1 MDVLNVFLQSITNAI
16 SKVVFFNVLSG
27 FGIDALQLP
36 LALAI
41 LLFGYIYATIAMRGF
56 QFTKLKYCFKYVFGR
71 NKAKSS
77 NGEKDISSIKT
88 LFTSIAGCTGMNA
101 TAGIVFMIAIGGVGT
116 VFWLPFLT
124 FLCMAF
130 RFEEVYLSHHYRDK
144 KQNENLGGPFDYIKK
159 GLAEINLPK
168 LGKVCAFLYAF
179 FMIISG
185 MIGVSMYETNQCVS
199 IITSSFGFLNGKR
212 ILMSLIVIGLIFVII
227 VGGTK
232 RIMNFMGSVLPVLAI
247 IYIIASMIVIIA
259 HYQNLGNA
267 LLIIFEDAM
276 HPRAMAGGFVAS
288 LCMTARKMAL
298 SHETGLGTSGI
309 VHASSTQPDSVREA
323 TGAMMTPII
332 NAFCVCMMTVL
343 VVITTGAYKSETA
356 GNDGV
361 VVLFNAFGTVSK
373 VLPYIVTILVP
384 MLVFNV
390 LLGWCNYIIKC
401 SMYCFNNKI
410 VVKFIVSLFLIF
422 AFIGGITDDFVMIMN
437 LVDALMMLIIILNVS
452 VIMLLTK
459 KVYNVVKNYDF
470 KGSK

>member
-1 MDVLNVFLQSITNAI
+1 
-16 SKVVFFNVLSG
+16 
-27 FGIDALQLP
+27 
-36 LALAI
+36 
-41 LLFGYIYATIAMRGF
+41 
-56 QFTKLKYCFKYVFGR
+56 
-71 NKAKSS
+71 
-77 NGEKDISSIKT
+77 
-88 LFTSIAGCTGMNA
+88 
-101 TAGIVFMIAIGGVGT
+101 
-116 VFWLPFLT
+116 
-124 FLCMAF
+124 
-130 RFEEVYLSHHYRDK
+130 
-144 KQNENLGGPFDYIKK
+144 
-159 GLAEINLPK
+159 
-168 LGKVCAFLYAF
+168 
-179 FMIISG
+179 
-185 MIGVSMYETNQCVS
+185 
-199 IITSSFGFLNGKR
+199 
-212 ILMSLIVIGLIFVII
+212 
-227 VGGTK
+227 
-232 RIMNFMGSVLPVLAI
+232 
-247 IYIIASMIVIIA
+247 
-259 HYQNLGNA
+259 
-267 LLIIFEDAM
+267 
-276 HPRAMAGGFVAS
+276 
-288 LCMTARKMAL
+288 MTARKMAL

>member
-1 MDVLNVFLQSITNAI
+1 MDVLSVFVQSVTDII

-27 FGIDALQLP
+27 FGIDDLQLP
-36 LALAI
+36 LALAV
-41 LLFGYIYATIAMRGF
+41 LLFGYIYTTIAMRGI
-56 QFTKLKYCFKYVFGR
+56 QITKLKYCFKYVFGR
-71 NKAKSS
+71 QKQKSS
-77 NGEKDISSIKT
+77 DDKKDISSIKT

-116 VFWLPFLT
+116 VFWLPLLT

-144 KQNENLGGPFDYIKK
+144 VKSENLGGPFDYIKK

-168 LGKVCAFLYAF
+168 LGKVCAFLYAL

-185 MIGVSMYETNQCVS
+185 TIGVSMYETNQCVA
-199 IITSSFGFLNGKR
+199 IITNSFEFLKGQR
-212 ILMSLIVIGLIFVII
+212 VIMSLVVIGLIFII
-227 VGGTK
+227 IIGGTK
-232 RIMNFMGSVLPVLAI
+232 RIMNFMSSILPILAI
-247 IYIIASMIVIIA
+247 IYIVASLVVIIA

-267 LLIIFEDAM
+267 FVIIFEDAM
-276 HPRAMAGGFVAS
+276 HPRAMAGGFIAS

-332 NAFCVCMMTVL
+332 NAFCVCIMTVL

-361 VVLFNAFGTVSK
+361 VVLFNAFGTVSR
-373 VLPYIVTILVP
+373 VLPYIITILIP

-401 SMYCFNNKI
+401 SIYCFNNKI
-410 VVKFIVSLFLIF
+410 VVKMFVCLFLLC
-422 AFIGGITDDFVMIMN
+422 AFIGGITDNFVMIMN
-437 LVDALMMLIIILNVS
+437 LIDALMMLIIMLNVP
-452 VIMLLTK
+452 VIILLTK
-459 KVYNVVKNYDF
+459 KVYNIVRNYNF
-470 KGSK
+470 KDRK